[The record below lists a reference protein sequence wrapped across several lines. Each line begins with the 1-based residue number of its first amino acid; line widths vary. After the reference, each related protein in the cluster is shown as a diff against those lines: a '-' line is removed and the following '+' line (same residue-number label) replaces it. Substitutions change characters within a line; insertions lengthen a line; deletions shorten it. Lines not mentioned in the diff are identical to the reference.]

1 MTDRAQPRGNRTF
14 LRVNEPDS
22 RDKSAD
28 SRPAA
33 PRENWRA
40 LLGLVLSSAVVASLC
55 CLPSVVLVLFGLASV
70 STAAALSDNLYWG
83 PTRYV
88 LYAASLTLAGAGL
101 VIYFRRRGIC
111 TLDAAKRERQRI
123 INAALIVVLGGIATY
138 LVWNYIILDAIGIAA
153 GLPWKMPSW
162 WPWK

>member
-1 MTDRAQPRGNRTF
+1 MS
-14 LRVNEPDS
+14 EPDQLPGS
-22 RDKSAD
+22 TSAPPK
-28 SRPAA
+28 R

-70 STAAALSDNLYWG
+70 STAAALSDKLYWG

-88 LYAASLTLAGAGL
+88 LYVVSLGLAIAGL
-101 VIYFRRRGIC
+101 VVYFRRRGIC
-111 TLDAAKRERQRI
+111 SLNTAKRERNRI
-123 INAALIVVLGGIATY
+123 INITLLVLGAGVLTY
-138 LVWNYIILDAIGIAA
+138 LVWNFVILDLIGIAA

-162 WPWK
+162 WPF